1 MFSFRR
7 AADADMDGIKDLLGS
22 CGLPYQDIAPSSGIL
37 FMVAESEG
45 RLAGVCGAEVRPDAV
60 LLRSLAVFM
69 SFRNKG
75 LGRMLAREIMKEAAG
90 ENRLPMFILTLT
102 AENYLAKLGFRR
114 IPRED
119 VPESIRKTGQFR
131 GVCPKTAI
139 SMIYSTEAARPRSFP
154 LRRSGDDSG
163 ESA

>member
-7 AADADMDGIKDLLGS
+7 AVDADMDGIKDLLGS
-22 CGLPYQDIAPSSGIL
+22 CGLPYQDIVPSSGIL

-45 RLAGVCGAEVRPDAV
+45 RLAGVCGAEVKPDAV
-60 LLRSLAVFM
+60 LLRSLAVLM
-69 SFRNKG
+69 PFRGKG
-75 LGRMLAREIMKEAAG
+75 LGQMLAREIMQKASG
-90 ENRLPMFILTLT
+90 QNRLPMFILTLT

-114 IPRED
+114 IPRKE

-139 SMIYSTEAARPRSFP
+139 SMIYSTK
-154 LRRSGDDSG
+154 
-163 ESA
+163 ESI